1 MNLNEYQRLA
11 QRTSATVG
19 IDKVKNGCLGLIGES
34 GEIVDI
40 LKKYMFQSG
49 ENPPFPKDKFIKEMG
64 DVLWYVAETVSGM
77 GMDLRTALDS
87 SNEYVFREPIT
98 LEECSVLLC
107 SVATSAYVRCY
118 VDKHYE
124 IAVHEICYIYATLL
138 EMCKKID
145 TTIDE
150 VADTNIENLKKR
162 YPDGFD
168 PERSIHRPEY
178 ERKEQTESASTHLFT
193 MRNKAL

>member
-1 MNLNEYQRLA
+1 MNLNEYQKLA
-11 QRTSATVG
+11 QRTSG
-19 IDKVKNGCLGLIGES
+19 DGHDRVKNGCMGLIGES
-34 GEIVDI
+34 GEIVDL
-40 LKKYMFQSG
+40 LKKHMFQSKADT
-49 ENPPFPKDKFIKEMG
+49 PFPKEKIINEMG

-77 GMDLRTALDS
+77 GLDLRTALDS
-87 SNEYVFREPIT
+87 SDEYVFREPIT

-124 IAVHEICYIYATLL
+124 IAAQEICYIYATLL

-150 VADTNIENLKKR
+150 VATTNIEKLKKR

-168 PERSIHRPEY
+168 PERSMNWPEY
-178 ERKEQTESASTHLFT
+178 RRKEDDESKSVYLFNQ
-193 MRNKAL
+193 RNVTI